1 MQAPLKDKDD
11 IKIFILYMLRN
22 IGQPL
27 EFATVNDIVVQDECV
42 NYFDFAECFAELLD
56 AGNIAEVK
64 SETGAPLYM
73 ITEQGVIVSDTLNSR
88 ILRSIRERS
97 LRNAYR
103 LLDFNARGAKASSS
117 MIENPDGSLEFHC
130 EITEPG
136 KKILSVTVSVDNK
149 RQLEHMKYHFDEY
162 TEEMYTEL
170 VSLLSGDKK
179 LN

>member
-22 IGQPL
+22 MNQPL
-27 EFATVNDIVVQDECV
+27 EFTTVNDIVVQDEFV

-56 AGNIAEVK
+56 AENIAEVK
-64 SETGAPLYM
+64 NENGLPLYK
-73 ITEQGVIVSDTLNSR
+73 ITEQGVIVADTLNSR
-88 ILRSIRERS
+88 LLRSIRERS
-97 LRNAYR
+97 LKNAYR
-103 LLDFNARGAKASSS
+103 LLDFTARGAKASSA
-117 MIENPDGSLEFHC
+117 MIENPDGTLEFQC

-136 KKILSVTVSVDNK
+136 KNILSINVSVDNK

-162 TEEMYTEL
+162 TEEIYTEL